1 MRGTARWV
9 VLIAMPLICSVRVSA
24 ADTDSITAKSD
35 DGAYLA
41 LDDGTKWLIAKS
53 DQKTATSW
61 LVADD
66 VVTVDSSHA
75 CSATELIDI
84 DIDENNES
92 VCAIDAS
99 SYTSSIS
106 DKSDD
111 GTYISL
117 NDGSQW
123 IIDDG
128 DTSTSSSWNEGDD
141 VIALNGSRFCSRVEL
156 INADDDGDEVCAS
169 PVQRH

>member
-1 MRGTARWV
+1 MRKTTRWLA
-9 VLIAMPLICSVRVSA
+9 LIAMLSICSVRINA
-24 ADTDSITAKSD
+24 ADTDSITAKSE

-41 LDDGTKWLIAKS
+41 LDDGTKWLITKS
-53 DQKTATSW
+53 DQKTAAAW
-61 LVADD
+61 LVTDD
-66 VVTVDSSHA
+66 VVTVDSSKV
-75 CSATELIDI
+75 CSAAELI

-99 SYTSSIS
+99 SHTSSIS

-123 IIDDG
+123 IVDDG

-141 VIALNGSRFCSRVEL
+141 VIALSGSRFCSHAEL
-156 INADDDGDEVCAS
+156 INTDDDGDEVCSS
-169 PVQRH
+169 PARSH